1 MTLRD
6 KRHTL
11 QTGVSHEQTVTRK
24 GELVK
29 GATEDETSQKEMAPW
44 EKEQINNPFKTPPN
58 HLTNKGDEHVG
69 MGEKG

>member
-1 MTLRD
+1 MTLHN

-11 QTGVSHEQTVTRK
+11 QEGVPHEQMITKR

-29 GATEDETSQKEMAPW
+29 GTTEDESVAKEMAPSHR
-44 EKEQINNPFKTPPN
+44 EINNNNFKTPPN
-58 HLTNKGDEHVG
+58 NLTTKNHRKMG